1 MNSSNQLRMTVYA
14 SLLAALT
21 AAGAYIAV
29 PIGQV
34 PVVLQNF
41 FIFLSGLLLGS
52 RWGLASVA
60 VYILVGAFGLPI
72 FSVGRGGIG
81 HILGPTGG
89 YLLAYLPAVFVIGL
103 ISERKPSSMFYD
115 VLAMVCGSVIIY
127 ACGVPW
133 LKQVTGM
140 PVAKAI
146 ALGMNPIFLAA
157 DTVKIIAAVPVARAL
172 RPIIRRAG
180 KTNKK
185 A

>member
-1 MNSSNQLRMTVYA
+1 MSSTPQLRMKVYA

-29 PIGQV
+29 PIGPV

-41 FIFLSGLLLGS
+41 FVFLSGLLLGR
-52 RWGLASVA
+52 RWGSAGVA

-103 ISERKPSSMFYD
+103 ISERKPGSAVYD
-115 VLAMVCGSVIIY
+115 VLGMICGCIIIY
-127 ACGVPW
+127 ACGVFW

-140 PVAKAI
+140 PMAKAI
-146 ALGMNPIFLAA
+146 ALGMNPVFLAA
-157 DTVKIIAAVPVARAL
+157 DTVKIIAAVAVARAL
-172 RPIIRRAG
+172 RPIMRGVR
-180 KTNKK
+180 KQQP
-185 A
+185 